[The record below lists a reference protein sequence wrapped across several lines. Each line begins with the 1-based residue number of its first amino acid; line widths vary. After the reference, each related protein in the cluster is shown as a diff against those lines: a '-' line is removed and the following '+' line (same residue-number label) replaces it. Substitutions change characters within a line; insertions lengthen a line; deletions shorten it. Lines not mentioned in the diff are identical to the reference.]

1 MVSGRAGDHGSR
13 RQNPVA
19 TIFPTMNESPEAG
32 AGRDRTERLR
42 TWLEGLERI
51 DRPSASPGELEA
63 ARWISERL
71 AEQGLDPRVEVEP
84 AHGTYWWPLGIGA
97 GLGAAAGLAALARKP
112 LLAGLL
118 GATGLAAIARDF
130 PPHGRPLRKALPSR
144 DTFNVVCELGDPD
157 ALNTVVLVAHHDA
170 ANSGLVFHPGIPD
183 LVSKTG
189 LFRHLDTSPMLMA
202 PVLGGPALAILAAL
216 AGSSALGAGAVLL
229 SAGSVGAMADVGL
242 RGVVPGANDN
252 GTAVVGLL
260 ELAGRFLAEP
270 PESTRVIL
278 LSTGSE
284 ESFSEGML
292 AFGKRYFPHLPRD
305 RTFFINMDTIGSPY
319 LTVLRG
325 EGFLKMYEYP
335 ADALALADRTA
346 EEIGVDLFPNLRIR
360 NGTDGL
366 EALAAGYPVVS
377 ICSCTEHKQP
387 ANYHWPND
395 LSENVDF
402 ETVGEALDL
411 AEAMVR
417 RLDED
422 WDGALGRA

>member
-1 MVSGRAGDHGSR
+1 MVGGPDHGWGGR
-13 RQNPVA
+13 DVPGPV
-19 TIFPTMNESPEAG
+19 IVRPMEESAG
-32 AGRDRTERLR
+32 AAPGSHRTERLR
-42 TWLEGLERI
+42 SWLEDLETI
-51 DRPSASPGELEA
+51 ERPSASSGELEA
-63 ARWISERL
+63 ARWIADRFR
-71 AEQGLDPRVEVEP
+71 EQGVRARIEVEA

-97 GLGAAAGLAALARKP
+97 GLGAAAGLAALAKKP

-118 GATGLAAIARDF
+118 GATGLAAIAGDF
-130 PPHGRPLRKALPSR
+130 PPHGRPLRRFLPTS
-144 DTFNVVCELGDPD
+144 DTYNVVCEVGDPD
-157 ALNTVVLVAHHDA
+157 ASNTVVLVAHHDA
-170 ANSGLVFHPGIPD
+170 ANSGFVFHPGIPD

-216 AGSSALGAGAVLL
+216 TGSRALGAGSVVL

-242 RGVVPGANDN
+242 REVVPGANDN

-260 ELAGRFLAEP
+260 DLAARFLADP

-292 AFGKRYFPHLPRD
+292 AFGKRHFHHLPRD

-335 ADALALADRTA
+335 AEALALADRTA
-346 EEIGVDLFPNLRIR
+346 GEIGIELFPNLRIR

-422 WDGALGRA
+422 WDGALGRS

>member
-1 MVSGRAGDHGSR
+1 MVSGPRGGRDGTAATIVTAVDEDTVEPLDDRAG
-13 RQNPVA
+13 
-19 TIFPTMNESPEAG
+19 
-32 AGRDRTERLR
+32 RLSS
-42 TWLEGLERI
+42 WLEEI
-51 DRPSASPGELEA
+51 EAIERPSASAGELEA
-63 ARWISERL
+63 ARWIADRL
-71 AEQGLDPRVEVEP
+71 AELDLEPRVEVES

-97 GLGAAAGLAALARKP
+97 GLGLAAGLASLAKRP

-118 GATGLAAIARDF
+118 GATGLGLIATDF
-130 PPHGRPLRKALPSR
+130 PPRKRPLRKVLPAT
-144 DTFNVVCELGDPD
+144 DTFNVVCDVGNPD

-202 PVLGGPALAILAAL
+202 PVLGGPALAVLAAL
-216 AGSSALGAGAVLL
+216 TGSRALGATSALL

-260 ELAGRFLAEP
+260 DLATRFLADP
-270 PESTRVIL
+270 PESTRIVL

-292 AFGKRYFPHLPRD
+292 AFGKRHFPELPKD
-305 RTFFINMDTIGSPY
+305 RTFFINMDTIGSPF

-335 ADALALADRTA
+335 AEALALADRTA
-346 EEIGVDLFPNLRIR
+346 DEIGIELFPNLRIR

-402 ETVGEALDL
+402 GTVGEALDL
-411 AEAMVR
+411 AETMVR
-417 RLDED
+417 RLDAD